1 MCFSFIELEAW
12 TWIWVRVRDITQ
24 HEHGEMEMLEKLEHY
39 MAATWRLKDHTL
51 VTF

>member
-12 TWIWVRVRDITQ
+12 TWIRVRDITQ
-24 HEHGEMEMLEKLEHY
+24 HGHGDMEMLEKLEHY